1 METEDSIY
9 FYGIKNDYAYMSN
22 FYQST
27 FYENKIKYNCSEQ
40 YFMYYK
46 CLTFDTTNNE
56 LLEKIL
62 NESSPTKI
70 KKLGRSVNNYNEEI
84 WSNKRYEIMV
94 NALRL
99 KFSQNDNIKDKLL
112 KTENKNLYEASQFD
126 RIWGIGY
133 SAKNAI
139 KMNLSKHCGDKELFS
154 GVSTE
159 ENTKD
164 KSKFGNNLLGKALM
178 EIRNELKN

>member
-9 FYGIKNDYAYMSN
+9 FYGIKNEYAYMSN
-22 FYQST
+22 FYPSI
-27 FYENKIKYNCSEQ
+27 FYENGIKYNCSEQ

-46 CLTFDTTNNE
+46 CLTFNDTLFSRVQTKENTNND

-62 NESSPTKI
+62 NETSPTKI

-99 KFSQNDNIKDKLL
+99 KFSQNNDIKDKLI

-133 SAKNAI
+133 FAKNAI
-139 KMNLSKHCGDKELFS
+139 
-154 GVSTE
+154 
-159 ENTKD
+159 TKD